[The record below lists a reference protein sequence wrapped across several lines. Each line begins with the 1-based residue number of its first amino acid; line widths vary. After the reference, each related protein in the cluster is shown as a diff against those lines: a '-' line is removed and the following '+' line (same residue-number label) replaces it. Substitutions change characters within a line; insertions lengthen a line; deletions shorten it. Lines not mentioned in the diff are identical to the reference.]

1 MLKYKR
7 LMIAGLG
14 FAAPV
19 IVAAALLSGC
29 ASTKPATTAAGTQ
42 AAAPAK
48 SCPIG
53 QESGKSGNQLWS
65 ENCIRCHNPRSPN
78 AYSRAQ
84 WDLIV
89 HHMRVRANLTA
100 EEAHKI
106 VEFLKAA
113 D

>member
-1 MLKYKR
+1 MLNHKR

-14 FAAPV
+14 FVAPG
-19 IVAAALLSGC
+19 ILAAALISGC
-29 ASTKPATTAAGTQ
+29 ASTQPATTTASTQ
-42 AAAPAK
+42 AAAKA
-48 SCPIG
+48 CPIG
-53 QESGKSGNQLWS
+53 QESGKSGSQLWA
-65 ENCIRCHNPRSPN
+65 ENCVRCHNPRSPN

-106 VEFLKAA
+106 ADFLKAA